1 MRNSPNI
8 NRQEDLTML
17 DSQTRL
23 RKLSQRLGVIGIC
36 CLLPIGCGGKIARTP
51 FEATS
56 RSGVV
61 IDSVQLGTFSGNYGP
76 KLAEL
81 VKNNITREG
90 YIKVVDRGGQTIL
103 TGTVTVGTVDKKSH
117 HESYQTED
125 KDGRKVTKYT
135 YYHRKQL
142 TTQATYSLKK
152 RGKAIAGNNFT
163 ARYDRRWSSSD
174 NASAAIAQAV
184 SDDQIVVSTLNDL
197 AWQISAAVSPHKE
210 TLSFTLPC
218 TALTD
223 YLWCWKRPPS
233 LKLGNEYYDKG
244 RYDQAEKY
252 WQQAIQESPEPYYQ
266 AAAYYSLGVLKVH
279 DKQYG
284 KAFEFFTKAD
294 ELDPG
299 NKVFMRA
306 LSKAENAGW
315 HKIKIDESGFKQMS
329 HNSPL
334 PTRSY
339 AADKYHLTVSARPHD
354 STIKIM
360 NIKPKYRPGIML
372 KPGQYEIQVSR
383 RGYYTKTEWVDITDD
398 DLSIKIKLKKKR

>member
-1 MRNSPNI
+1 
-8 NRQEDLTML
+8 ML
-17 DSQTRL
+17 DNQTPVK
-23 RKLSQRLGVIGIC
+23 KLTQRLGVIGIC
-36 CLLPIGCGGKIARTP
+36 CLLPMGCASQKAYTS

-61 IDSVQLGTFSGNYGP
+61 IDSVQLGTFSGNFGA

-142 TTQATYSLKK
+142 TSQATYSLKK

-174 NASAAIAQAV
+174 NAAAAIAQAV

-197 AWQISAAVSPHKE
+197 ASQISAAVSPHKE

-218 TALTD
+218 TRTLLDWA
-223 YLWCWKRPPS
+223 WCWERPPS

-244 RYDQAEKY
+244 RYDQADKY
-252 WQQAIQESPEPYYQ
+252 WQQAIQETPDPYYQ

-284 KAFEFFTKAD
+284 NAFEFFTKAD

-299 NKVFMRA
+299 NELFMKA

-315 HKIKIDESGFKQMS
+315 HKIKLDESGFKQLS
-329 HNSPL
+329 HNSPI
-334 PTRSY
+334 PTRSSRR
-339 AADKYHLTVSARPHD
+339 ATNNSYHLTVNATPRD

-360 NIKPKYRPGIML
+360 NIGPKYRPGISL

-383 RGYYTKTEWVDITDD
+383 RGYHTKTEWVEITDD
-398 DLSIKIKLKKKR
+398 DLSVKIKLKKKR